1 MNINGIIT
9 QLAGLSTSGMILVA
23 NRCLTAEA
31 RITGS
36 TAARW
41 SAISNG
47 GDCCLGQLQLSI
59 VTHVIVQGCH
69 NCNFANDTNPSHGH
83 PILIPAQNKETK
95 STGRVA
101 SGCESFVIV
110 SEPQYTSALAALN
123 WRRQL
128 PS

>member
-23 NRCLTAEA
+23 NRCLTAVKA

-47 GDCCLGQLQLSI
+47 GDCCLGQLQLST
-59 VTHVIVQGCH
+59 VTHVIVQGCR

-101 SGCESFVIV
+101 SGDCESFVIV
-110 SEPQYTSALAALN
+110 SEPQYTSALVA
-123 WRRQL
+123 
-128 PS
+128 